1 MDTQI
6 NGLNNLKKDRMKN
19 NLISLS
25 TALAKKVRELDGFTA
40 PLIEE
45 EIIDQLAQ
53 ELEEGLI
60 TREDRV
66 SALRN
71 MFHLGQ
77 VFTKG
82 RE

>member
-1 MDTQI
+1 ME
-6 NGLNNLKKDRMKN
+6 N
-19 NLISLS
+19 NLISLA
-25 TALAKKVRELDGFTA
+25 TALAKKVQELDGFTT

-45 EIIDQLAQ
+45 EVIDQLAQ
-53 ELEEGLI
+53 ELEEGLL